1 VKILVVDDDAGSLQL
16 MRILIE
22 QHGGEP
28 YLFDDPHEAIKAAA
42 DIQPDLVALD
52 LLLRGNMSGLEA
64 ASWLRGSGCC
74 AHIPILAMTAAPET
88 ITRQMALNAGCDAF
102 LSKPFQVNEWQHMVE
117 VLVA

>member
-1 VKILVVDDDAGSLQL
+1 MKILVVDDDAGSLQL
-16 MRILIE
+16 MRMMIE
-22 QHGGEP
+22 QQGGEP
-28 YLFDDPHEAIKAAA
+28 HLFDKPQDAIKAVT

-102 LSKPFQVNEWQHMVE
+102 LSKPFQVNEWRRVVE
-117 VLVA
+117 ALVA